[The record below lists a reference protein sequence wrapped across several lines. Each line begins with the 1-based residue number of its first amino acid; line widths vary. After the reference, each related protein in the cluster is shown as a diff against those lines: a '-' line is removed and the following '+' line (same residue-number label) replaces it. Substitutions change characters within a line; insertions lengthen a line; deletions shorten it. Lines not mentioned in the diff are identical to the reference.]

1 MLVWLLAACSPKTTA
16 PTAPEAKPLDDAAC
30 FAEVARTLSADD
42 MDGRGTGTPGIEKA
56 RVWLDA
62 RLTAL
67 GLSPIGRDQVIP
79 VVTGVTLGGAN
90 ALSDAKGARAVG
102 TDWTPLGFSSNGA
115 FEGDVVFAGY
125 GIRAE
130 EKGYDDLAGVDVKG
144 KVVLA
149 LRYEPGESDEKS
161 PFDGKRPT
169 RWSDLRYKALRMREA
184 GAAALVFVTGPLN
197 AEATEQDGLP
207 RLKVDGPTSVAG
219 LPVLQVTRGV
229 ANAWMKT
236 GGLDLRK
243 LQTAIDKD
251 VRPQSRA
258 LKGVRVSGKVDLVPT
273 EVEARNV
280 LFTLPGTGTLADEV
294 VVVGAHYD
302 HLGHGGVGSMNPD
315 VDAIHNGADDNAS
328 GVAGVVCA
336 AERLVK
342 QPPTVDRRTILF
354 ALFAA
359 EEMGLGGSGWYV
371 DHPLLPLDKTVAMV
385 NLDMVGRVR
394 EGKLQAMGTDSS
406 PGWVPLLDPLA
417 KAEGLTLATGGDG
430 YGPSDQMSFY
440 THGIPVVH
448 LFSGAHSEYHSPAD
462 DFETLDTA
470 AGGKVARLTAGAAGA
485 LATSSERLAF
495 VQGTSGSPM
504 LGDSRGYGAYL
515 GTIPDYTTMMESK
528 GGVLLSGVRDGSPA
542 AEAGLQK
549 GDRLVGLG
557 SYTVENLYDM
567 TFALRDHKPGETVP
581 VKVVRDGAVV
591 ELRATLKSREE
602 RPGEARANPHAWSP
616 KAGKEAAA
624 LIDPREKHLA
634 DLRQL
639 TFGGDNAEAYWSPD
653 GRKLI
658 FQATPP
664 DGTCDQEYVL
674 DLETG
679 EQSMVSSGKGRTTC
693 GYYAFPKGE
702 RLLYATTENASP
714 ACPAPPDMSQGYTWA
729 VYDGFDLVWQ
739 EPGKAP
745 TPFLASP
752 GYDAE
757 ATACFGDGTIVF
769 TSVRDGDLELYTVK
783 PDGTGLTRMTRT
795 KGYDGGAFF
804 TNDCK
809 RIVWRASRPEGAEL
823 ADYERLLGQALVRPS
838 KMELFVMDRDG
849 ANVQQL
855 TKNGA
860 ANFGPYPLPDDS
872 GAIYASN
879 VGASPREFDLW
890 MVPFAGGEPT
900 QVTFTPSFDG
910 FPMFSPDGKWL
921 VFASNRGGNGRETN
935 LFVARWVP

>member
-1 MLVWLLAACSPKTTA
+1 MLTWLIAACSPKTTPVTSSA
-16 PTAPEAKPLDDAAC
+16 PPSHDDDAC
-30 FAEVARTLSADD
+30 FAEVAEKLSADD
-42 MDGRGTGTPGIEKA
+42 MDGRGTGTPGIAKA
-56 RVWLDA
+56 RTYLDA

-67 GLSPIGRDQVIP
+67 GLRPLGHDQVIP
-79 VVTGVTLGGAN
+79 VVTGVDLGSGN
-90 ALSDAKGARAVG
+90 VLGKLAVG
-102 TDWTPLGFSSNGA
+102 KDWTPLGFSSNGA
-115 FEGDVVFAGY
+115 FDGDVVFAGY

-130 EKGYDDLAGVDVKG
+130 EKGYDDLAGLDVKG

-149 LRYEPGESDEKS
+149 LRYEPGESDAAS

-197 AEATEQDGLP
+197 AEETEQDGLP
-207 RLKVDGPTSVAG
+207 RLKPEGPTSMAG
-219 LPVLQVTRGV
+219 LPVLQVTRAV
-229 ANAWMKT
+229 ASAWMKS
-236 GGLDLRK
+236 GGLDLKK
-243 LQTAIDKD
+243 LQTQIDKD
-251 VRPQSRA
+251 YKPHSRA
-258 LKGVRVSGKVDLVPT
+258 LKGVRISGTVDLVPT
-273 EVEARNV
+273 TVDAYNV
-280 LFTLPGTGTLADEV
+280 LYTIPGSGALADQV

-302 HLGHGGVGSMNPD
+302 HLGHGGRGAMNPD
-315 VDAIHNGADDNAS
+315 IDAIHNGADDNAS

-342 QPPTVDRRTILF
+342 EPAADRRTILV
-354 ALFAA
+354 ALWTA
-359 EEMGLGGSGWYV
+359 EELGLGGSGWYV
-371 DHPLLPLDKTVAMV
+371 DHPMLPLDKTVAMV

-394 EGKLQAMGTDSS
+394 ENKLQAMGTDSS

-417 KAEGLTLATGGDG
+417 KTEGLALTSGGDG

-448 LFSGAHSEYHSPAD
+448 LFSGAHSDYHSPTD
-462 DFETLDTA
+462 DFATLNTV
-470 AGGKVARLTAGAAGA
+470 GGGQVTRLTAGLVEA
-485 LATSSERLAF
+485 LATQPERLEF

-515 GTIPDYTTMMESK
+515 GTIPDYTTMMETK
-528 GGVLLSGVRDGSPA
+528 GGVLLQGVRDGSPA
-542 AEAGLQK
+542 AEAGIK
-549 GDRLVGLG
+549 GGDRLVALG
-557 SYTVENLYDM
+557 GYTIENLYDM

-581 VKVVRDGAVV
+581 VTVVREGQTV

-602 RPGEARANPHAWSP
+602 IAWKP
-616 KAGKEAAA
+616 KAGKDATA
-624 LIDPREKHLA
+624 LIEPRETHIKE
-634 DLRQL
+634 LRQL

-653 GRKLI
+653 GKKLI
-658 FQATPP
+658 FQFTPE
-664 DGTCDQEYVL
+664 GGCDQEYVL
-674 DLETG
+674 DLDTG
-679 EQSMVSSGKGRTTC
+679 EKTMISSGKGRTTC
-693 GYYAFPKGE
+693 GFYAYPKGE
-702 RLLYATTENASP
+702 RYLYATTEKAS
-714 ACPAPPDMSQGYTWA
+714 AECPTPPDMSQGYTWA
-729 VYDGFDLVWQ
+729 VYDGYDIVWQ

-757 ATACFGDGTIVF
+757 ATACFKDGTIVF
-769 TSVRDGDLELYTVK
+769 TSVRDGDLDIYTVK
-783 PDGTGLTRMTRT
+783 PDGSALERMTNT

-809 RIVWRASRPEGAEL
+809 RIVWRASRPEGQEL
-823 ADYERLLGQALVRPS
+823 ADYERLLKQALVRPS
-838 KMELFVMDRDG
+838 KMELYVMDRDG
-849 ANVQQL
+849 SNVKQL
-855 TKNGA
+855 TNNGA

-890 MVPFAGGEPT
+890 MVPFEGGEPT

-935 LFVARWVP
+935 LFVARWAP